1 MHASKKK
8 KQLSIMIVADWW
20 GLINSFLHPLL
31 LLLFLFLSFN

>member
-20 GLINSFLHPLL
+20 GLINSFLYP